1 MDNRDLYELYARKA
15 ITTDRVSEIYE
26 SLGDCTSIKYIRE
39 HEDGREFVTIEYANG
54 HKDVINVTCDSCESI
69 IKEIAKQLGGE
80 TAIGLCRRY

>member
-1 MDNRDLYELYARKA
+1 MDNRDLFEMYARKA
-15 ITTDRVSEIYE
+15 IITDRVSEIYE
-26 SLGDCTSIKYIRE
+26 SLGDCKKIYYQRE

-54 HKDVINVTCDSCESI
+54 HKDVINVTCDSPESI